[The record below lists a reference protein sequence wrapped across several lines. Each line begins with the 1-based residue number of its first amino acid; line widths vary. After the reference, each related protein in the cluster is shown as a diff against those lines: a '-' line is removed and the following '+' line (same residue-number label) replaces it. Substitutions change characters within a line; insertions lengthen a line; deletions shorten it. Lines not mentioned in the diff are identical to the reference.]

1 VTETKNLKE
10 RDLSS
15 LRIDPKAKHSSS
27 RSSKSIVWIIL
38 GLSVIFCVCGF
49 LLLKG
54 QKIPVEV
61 ATARPARGNE
71 GMAVLNASGYVTP
84 RRRATVAAK
93 ITGRIKEM
101 LVEEGMKVEK
111 GQVLARLD
119 DADAK
124 ATYESA
130 RADRDVA
137 KASIP
142 ELEINL
148 VDAERT
154 YKRNAG
160 LVEKGVV
167 DTQTFEKSEALFH
180 GLKARL
186 NQSKG
191 QVKAAE
197 AKMKVA
203 KREIENCTIR
213 APFSGIAVSKDAQV
227 GEIVSPM
234 SAGGSFTRTGIST
247 IVDMS
252 SLEIEVDVNESY
264 IAKVTI
270 GQKVAATLDAY
281 PDWHIPAKVRTVIPT
296 ADRQKATVKVRIAFD
311 QLDPRILPDMGVKVT
326 FLSEARSESQSQVK
340 ALIPRDALR
349 ETEGRNIVF
358 VVKNGRLEQR
368 VVTPGNLSGDE
379 IEILA
384 GITPGEQLVVQGP
397 SSMKDGQKVKVKP

>member
-1 VTETKNLKE
+1 MIETKNSKE

-27 RSSKSIVWIIL
+27 RSNKSIVWIAL
-38 GLSVIFCVCGF
+38 GLIVIACVCGF
-49 LLLKG
+49 LFLKG
-54 QKIPVEV
+54 QKIQVEV
-61 ATARPARGNE
+61 ATARPAGGIA
-71 GMAVLNASGYVTP
+71 GMTILNASGYVTP

-111 GQVLARLD
+111 GQVLALLD

-130 RADRDVA
+130 KADRDVA

-148 VDAERT
+148 TDAERT

-186 NQSKG
+186 NQAKG

-264 IAKVTI
+264 IAKVTMD
-270 GQKVAATLDAY
+270 QKVEATLDAY

-311 QLDPRILPDMGVKVT
+311 QLDPRILPDMGVKVA
-326 FLSEARSESQSQVK
+326 FLNEAPSESQSQVK
-340 ALIPRDALR
+340 ALIPKEALR
-349 ETEGRNIVF
+349 EVEGRKIVF
-358 VVKNGRLEQR
+358 VVKNDRLEQR

-379 IEILA
+379 IGILA
-384 GITPGEQLVVQGP
+384 GIMPGEQLVVKGP
-397 SSMKDGQKVKVKP
+397 NSMKDGQKVKIKP

>member
-1 VTETKNLKE
+1 
-10 RDLSS
+10 
-15 LRIDPKAKHSSS
+15 
-27 RSSKSIVWIIL
+27 
-38 GLSVIFCVCGF
+38 
-49 LLLKG
+49 
-54 QKIPVEV
+54 
-61 ATARPARGNE
+61 
-71 GMAVLNASGYVTP
+71 
-84 RRRATVAAK
+84 
-93 ITGRIKEM
+93 
-101 LVEEGMKVEK
+101 VEK